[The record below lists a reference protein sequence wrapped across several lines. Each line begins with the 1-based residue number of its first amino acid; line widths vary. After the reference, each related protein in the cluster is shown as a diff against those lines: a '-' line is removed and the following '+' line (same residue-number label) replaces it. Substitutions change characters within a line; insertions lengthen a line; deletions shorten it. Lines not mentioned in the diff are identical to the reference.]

1 MSRNFQH
8 PPTELLVA
16 IFNHVDVRNM
26 IEYQQVC
33 KSWLYPA
40 RIKLYFN
47 LVISTNAAL
56 HKAISSFQVNGHLV
70 KHLSLD
76 SIESFQEY
84 APGPDLKELL
94 VYCSNIRSVSSTGT
108 TMDAQVLEA
117 LASLR
122 SHLLSKLQRIPT
134 AFANCSQYI
143 KCAYKYRKSLTEVYL
158 DHDKIDTTLIS
169 TVKQFPE
176 LVSLAFCSQR
186 FLTTICCARIEALG
200 RDQQT
205 GK

>member
-1 MSRNFQH
+1 MSRNFQYL
-8 PPTELLVA
+8 PTELLLA
-16 IFNHVDVRNM
+16 IFNYVDVRNM

-56 HKAISSFQVNGHLV
+56 HKAIYSFQVNRHLA

-84 APGPDLKELL
+84 APGPDPKKLL
-94 VYCSNIRSVSSTGT
+94 VYCSNIKSVSSAGT
-108 TMDAQVLEA
+108 TMDAQVLEV
-117 LASLR
+117 LACLR
-122 SHLLSKLQRIPT
+122 SHRLSKLQRIPT
-134 AFANCSQYI
+134 AFVNCSEYI
-143 KCAYKYRKSLTEVYL
+143 KCAYKCRKSLTEVYL
-158 DHDKIDTTLIS
+158 DHDKIDNALIS

-176 LVSLAFCSQR
+176 LVSFACCSQR
-186 FLTTICCARIEALG
+186 FPTTICCARIEVLG
-200 RDQQT
+200 RDQRT